1 MIHEERLHFNP
12 EYKNNR
18 DKLRELLDGDLVF
31 CAETFSNEGLIQLL
45 NYIPRNTGTA
55 LPSTLY
61 LGVFTTT
68 TTPTL
73 TATTVPAV
81 GTTIASPGTAVGE
94 PTIGTG
100 GYARVSVAN
109 TAWAAAA
116 VQGSAGQRST
126 ASQQSFP
133 QSTAAW
139 SNTTVVGY
147 FVATV
152 STAGSGLAYYYANF
166 DDATSVAVN
175 AANIVLQITPYWEFD
190 Y

>member
-1 MIHEERLHFNP
+1 M
-12 EYKNNR
+12 
-18 DKLRELLDGDLVF
+18 
-31 CAETFSNEGLIQLL
+31 AETFSNEGLQQIL

-61 LGVFTTT
+61 LGVFTTA
-68 TTPTL
+68 TTPAL

-81 GTTIASPGTAVGE
+81 ATTIAAPGTAVGE

-100 GYARVSVAN
+100 GYARVAVAN
-109 TAWAAAA
+109 TDWAAPA
-116 VQGSAGQRST
+116 VQGVAGQRTTS
-126 ASQQSFP
+126 AQKSFP

-139 SNTTVVGY
+139 SNPTVVGY

-152 STAGSGLAYYYANF
+152 STAGSGIAYYYANF
-166 DDATSVAVN
+166 DDASSVAIN
-175 AANIVLQITPYWEFD
+175 AANIVLQVTPYWEAD

>member
-1 MIHEERLHFNP
+1 MLEPGVHLHHAEESVAFAG
-12 EYKNNR
+12 EK
-18 DKLRELLDGDLVF
+18 VF
-31 CAETFSNEGLIQLL
+31 FAETFSNEGLQQLL

-61 LGVFTTT
+61 LGVFTTA
-68 TTPTL
+68 TTPAL
-73 TATTVPAV
+73 TTTTVPAV
-81 GTTIASPGTAVGE
+81 GTTIAAPGTAVGE

-100 GYARVSVAN
+100 AYARVAMAN
-109 TAWAAAA
+109 TAWAAPA

-126 ASQQSFP
+126 GSQQSFP

-139 SNTTVVGY
+139 SNPTVVGY

-152 STAGSGLAYYYANF
+152 ATAGSGIAYYYANF
-166 DDATSVAVN
+166 DDATSVAIN
-175 AANIVLQITPYWEFD
+175 AANIVLQVTPYWEFD